1 MKIPFSAFSLQK
13 APLMIDRGYNDNDK
27 NSVDGRAMTMSVL
40 VTGVGGTA
48 GQSVISAIRMMRE
61 KTRIVGV
68 DMNPF
73 SAGLYVVD
81 KGYVVPSAD
90 DRSFIPRLI
99 DICAEE
105 NIKVL
110 IPTVDEELLP
120 VALSR
125 SSFEKYGATAILA
138 SSHVLE
144 KALDK
149 WETYVLLHA
158 AGIPVPKS
166 MLLADHDAIVKSLGL
181 PLIIKPRKGRGGR
194 NIVRLDDQNLFGYFV
209 PRIQDPIFQEC
220 LTGTEYT
227 VDVVVSRKG
236 KILAIVPKKRIEMRG
251 GSTYK
256 AITVREREIE
266 NTAIRIA
273 HLLKADGPLNIQF
286 MVNTR
291 TGQANVL
298 EINPRFSSSL
308 ALTVRAGV
316 NSVEILIRDALG
328 KTVDQILPFRE
339 GLCMLRYWQDVVL
352 PRSEL
357 LGEFT

>member
-1 MKIPFSAFSLQK
+1 MA
-13 APLMIDRGYNDNDK
+13 
-27 NSVDGRAMTMSVL
+27 MSVL

-48 GQSVISAIRMMRE
+48 GQSVICAIRMMRE
-61 KTRIVGV
+61 RARIVGV
-68 DMNPF
+68 DMNPL
-73 SAGLYVVD
+73 SAGLYIVD
-81 KGYVVPSAD
+81 KGYVIPPAD
-90 DRSFIPRLI
+90 DRDFIPRLI
-99 DICAEE
+99 RICAEE

-120 VALSR
+120 LALSR
-125 SSFEKYGATAILA
+125 SSFEKYGTTIILA
-138 SSHVLE
+138 SCHLLE

-149 WETYVLLHA
+149 WETYVLLHD

-166 MLLADHDAIVKSLGL
+166 MLLGDRDHIIKSLGL

-194 NIVRLDDQNLFGYFV
+194 DIVRLDNQDLFKYFV
-209 PRIQDPIFQEC
+209 SKIQDPMFQEC

-256 AITVREREIE
+256 AITVREKEIE
-266 NTAIRIA
+266 NTATEIA

-286 MVNTR
+286 IVDAR

-298 EINPRFSSSL
+298 EINPRFSSTL
-308 ALTVRAGV
+308 ALTVRAGI

-328 KTVDQILPFRE
+328 ETMDQVYSFRE

-352 PRSEL
+352 PRSEV

>member
-1 MKIPFSAFSLQK
+1 
-13 APLMIDRGYNDNDK
+13 
-27 NSVDGRAMTMSVL
+27 MTMSVL

-48 GQSVISAIRMMRE
+48 GQSVINAIRMMRE
-61 KTRIVGV
+61 RTRIVGV
-68 DMNPF
+68 DMNPL

-81 KGYVVPSAD
+81 KGYVIPPAD
-90 DRSFIPRLI
+90 DTAFVPRLVQL
-99 DICAEE
+99 CGEE
-105 NIKVL
+105 HIEVL

-120 VALSR
+120 LALGR
-125 SSFEKYGATAILA
+125 SSFEIQGTKIILA
-138 SSHVLE
+138 SSRLLE

-149 WETYVLLHA
+149 WETYVLLHD

-166 MLLADHDAIVKSLGL
+166 MLLGDRDAVIKSLGL
-181 PLIIKPRKGRGGR
+181 PLVIKPRKGRGGR
-194 NIVRLDDQNLFGYFV
+194 GIICLHNPNLFEYFV
-209 PRIQDPIFQEC
+209 PRIKDPMFQEC

-227 VDVVVSRKG
+227 VDVVATRKG
-236 KILAIVPKKRIEMRG
+236 KILAIVPKKRIEMRA

-256 AITVREREIE
+256 AITVRKREIE
-266 NTAIRIA
+266 NTATRIA

-286 MVNTR
+286 KVNTR

-308 ALTVRAGV
+308 ALTVQAGI

-328 KTVDQILPFRE
+328 ETLDQIYSFRE
-339 GLCMLRYWQDVVL
+339 GLCMLRYWQDVIR
-352 PRSEL
+352 PRSEV

>member
-1 MKIPFSAFSLQK
+1 
-13 APLMIDRGYNDNDK
+13 
-27 NSVDGRAMTMSVL
+27 MTVSVL

-48 GQSVISAIRMMRE
+48 GQSVISAIKMMRE
-61 KTRIVGV
+61 RTRIVGV

-73 SAGLYVVD
+73 SAGLYIVN
-81 KGYVVPSAD
+81 KGYVVPPAD
-90 DRSFIPRLI
+90 DHNFIPRLI
-99 DICAEE
+99 DICAKEKIE
-105 NIKVL
+105 VL

-120 VALSR
+120 VASSKL
-125 SSFEKYGATAILA
+125 SFEKCGTTTILA
-138 SSHVLE
+138 SSHLLE

-149 WETYVLLHA
+149 WETYVLLRD

-166 MLLADHDAIVKSLGL
+166 MLLGDRDTIIKSLGL
-181 PLIIKPRKGRGGR
+181 PLMIKPRKGRGGKD
-194 NIVRLDDQNLFGYFV
+194 ITRLDNPNLFEYHV
-209 PRIQDPIFQEC
+209 PRIQDPMFQEC

-227 VDVVVSRKG
+227 VDVVASKKG

-256 AITVREREIE
+256 AITVRETEIE
-266 NTAIRIA
+266 NTATKIA

-316 NSVEILIRDALG
+316 NSVEILMRDALG
-328 KTVDQILPFRE
+328 KTIDQIYSFKE
-339 GLCMLRYWQDVVL
+339 GLCMLRYWQDVVI

-357 LGEFT
+357 LGEFI

>member
-1 MKIPFSAFSLQK
+1 
-13 APLMIDRGYNDNDK
+13 
-27 NSVDGRAMTMSVL
+27 MSVL

-90 DRSFIPRLI
+90 DRNFIPRLI

-110 IPTVDEELLP
+110 IPTVDEELSL

-125 SSFEKYGATAILA
+125 SSFEKYGTTTILA
-138 SSHVLE
+138 SSHLLE

-149 WETYVLLHA
+149 WKTYVLLHE

-166 MLLADHDAIVKSLGL
+166 MLLADRDAIVKSLGL

-194 NIVRLDDQNLFGYFV
+194 DIVRLDNQNLFGCFV
-209 PRIQDPIFQEC
+209 PRIQDPIFP
-220 LTGTEYT
+220 EYT
-227 VDVVVSRKG
+227 VDVVVSKRG

-256 AITVREREIE
+256 AITIREREIE
-266 NTAIRIA
+266 NTATRIA

-328 KTVDQILPFRE
+328 KTADQIFPFKE

>member
-1 MKIPFSAFSLQK
+1 
-13 APLMIDRGYNDNDK
+13 
-27 NSVDGRAMTMSVL
+27 MSVL

-61 KTRIVGV
+61 RKRIVGV
-68 DMNPF
+68 DMNPL
-73 SAGLYVVD
+73 SAGLYIVD
-81 KGYVVPSAD
+81 KGYVVPPAD
-90 DRSFIPRLI
+90 HHNFIPRLLH
-99 DICAEE
+99 ICAEE
-105 NIKVL
+105 EIKVL

-120 VALSR
+120 LALSR
-125 SSFEKYGATAILA
+125 PSFEKYGTTMILA
-138 SSHVLE
+138 SPDLLE

-149 WETYVLLHA
+149 WETYVLLHD

-166 MLLADHDAIVKSLGL
+166 MLHGDRDTIINSLGL

-194 NIVRLDDQNLFGYFV
+194 DIIRLDNPNLFEYFV

-227 VDVVVSRKG
+227 VDVVVSRNR
-236 KILAIVPKKRIEMRG
+236 KILAIVPKMRIEMRG

-256 AITVREREIE
+256 AVTVREIEIE
-266 NTAIRIA
+266 NNATKIA
-273 HLLKADGPLNIQF
+273 QLLKADGPLNIQF
-286 MVNTR
+286 KVNTQ

-308 ALTVRAGV
+308 ALTVRAGI
-316 NSVEILIRDALG
+316 NSVEILIKDATGTPL
-328 KTVDQILPFRE
+328 DQIFSFRE
-339 GLCMLRYWQDVVL
+339 GLCMLRYWQDMVL
-352 PRSEL
+352 PHSEM